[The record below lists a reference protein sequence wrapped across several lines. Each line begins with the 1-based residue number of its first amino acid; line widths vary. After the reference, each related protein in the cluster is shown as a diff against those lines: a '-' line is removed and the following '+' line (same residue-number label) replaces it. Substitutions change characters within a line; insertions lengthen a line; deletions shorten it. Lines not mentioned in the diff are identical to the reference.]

1 MRRSTIL
8 ILAAML
14 SLTACDRGAEPEL
27 TTTTTSAATAPS
39 STVPSTETTQAEP
52 VDTTV
57 ATTTPP
63 ANDIESYEVQ
73 VATSEDEGRVLW
85 VTIPPDDYTDRD
97 LENFVVVLFDEEEDL
112 WAVHVLDDVAA
123 VDAARVASADRTEEE
138 QQLVDAHYLVSLT
151 EGNVVT
157 FHGPFEAAG
166 SFLIGS

>member
-1 MRRSTIL
+1 MRRSTIF

-27 TTTTTSAATAPS
+27 TTTTTNAATAPS
-39 STVPSTETTQAEP
+39 STVPSTDTTLAES

-57 ATTTPP
+57 PTTTPP
-63 ANDIESYEVQ
+63 ANEIESYELQ
-73 VATSEDEGRVLW
+73 VTTTEDEGRVMW
-85 VTIPPDDYTDRD
+85 VTIPPEDYTDRD

-123 VDAARVASADRTEEE
+123 VDAARVPAADRTEEE